1 MGNEAA
7 AAAQEHSGEIIHYL
21 AQEVAPGIV
30 IHMQTMYMTW
40 ITMAVVFVLFLL
52 AAKNPKMV
60 PSGVQNV
67 MEFFIEFLNDLMEGQ
82 LGIKGDRKSV
92 V

>member
-30 IHMQTMYMTW
+30 IHMQTMYMTRLHRRASSLT
-40 ITMAVVFVLFLL
+40 I
-52 AAKNPKMV
+52 
-60 PSGVQNV
+60 
-67 MEFFIEFLNDLMEGQ
+67 
-82 LGIKGDRKSV
+82 GILV
-92 V
+92 

>member
-40 ITMAVVFVLFLL
+40 LTMAVMLVLF
-52 AAKNPKMV
+52 
-60 PSGVQNV
+60 
-67 MEFFIEFLNDLMEGQ
+67 
-82 LGIKGDRKSV
+82 
-92 V
+92 